1 MTKSTIEAWGDG
13 DLNPIWN
20 DPKMPWDAV
29 GTGPSMVLLFS
40 CRHCISYFPCFCD
53 QIPDKEQLK
62 GSRLYFG
69 SQFQVMQSIM
79 AREAWQHEA
88 ADLLQTENREKTGN
102 RLGLWKFKVWPQ
114 QPTSSGKAPSPKDS
128 TTFKNATASGRP
140 SAQTYRSRWG
150 KFHFQSTKRN
160 KEINKLYFLQS
171 QSVTTSAHASE
182 CVTHLCPDWYLLG
195 TV

>member
-1 MTKSTIEAWGDG
+1 MQWVLDQVWSFSFPAGTVLVIFLAFVTKYLTRNNLRDQGFILARSSKWCS
-13 DLNPIWN
+13 
-20 DPKMPWDAV
+20 
-29 GTGPSMVLLFS
+29 PSWPG
-40 CRHCISYFPCFCD
+40 RHGSMR
-53 QIPDKEQLK
+53 QL
-62 GSRLYFG
+62 
-69 SQFQVMQSIM
+69 II
-79 AREAWQHEA
+79 
-88 ADLLQTENREKTGN
+88 LQTGDREKTGN

-128 TTFKNATASGRP
+128 TTFKNATASGSP

-150 KFHFQSTKRN
+150 TFHFQSTKRN